1 MDENETVVLK
11 STGRSK
17 AVLKG
22 KLTVIEAYVRRQ
34 ENLKFY
40 SIQLFSPKD
49 TCTSVFSVAL
59 LSIAKIR
66 KQPKCARVDKKGM
79 VFLYTVEYYSAI
91 KK

>member
-17 AVLKG
+17 AVPKG

-40 SIQLFSPKD
+40 SIKHLSQKD
-49 TCTSVFSVAL
+49 TCTSVFIVAL
-59 LSIAKIR
+59 LTIAKIR

>member
-40 SIQLFSPKD
+40 SIKHLSQKD
-49 TCTSVFSVAL
+49 T
-59 LSIAKIR
+59 
-66 KQPKCARVDKKGM
+66 
-79 VFLYTVEYYSAI
+79 
-91 KK
+91 